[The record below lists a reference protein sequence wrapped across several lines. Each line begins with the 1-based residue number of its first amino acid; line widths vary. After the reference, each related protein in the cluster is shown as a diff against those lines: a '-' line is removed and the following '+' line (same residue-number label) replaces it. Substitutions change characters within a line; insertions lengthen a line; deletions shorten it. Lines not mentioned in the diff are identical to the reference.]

1 MRAFIGPILSLLIC
15 FVLSGGVVSAD
26 PWIAGVTPRLVG
38 RGTTS
43 EIVISSWRHE
53 AIDVLFY
60 PDNSVGSDDESSDQT
75 GIRCIGTQFDSEKQR
90 LICQFEVATDCRPGE
105 HPFRVLTAVGL
116 SSMGTVHVGSFP
128 VIDEEETK
136 ANTNDTPETA
146 LLIEPDITV
155 QGTLSN
161 SSTEDIDC
169 FRLAGKA
176 GQRLSVEVDM
186 VKMGD
191 DLRWNPVPEGDDSV
205 FTILDP
211 SGKRIAKNDDSSLNR
226 QDPLLSVKLPVDGYY
241 TIILQ
246 RSMFIPEARAYAIHI
261 GRFFRPLAVYPLG
274 GPSGS
279 SLSVELL
286 GDPLGPVSQT
296 ISLPQSS
303 GTFPLLGEA
312 PSPLPMRSSPFPNV
326 LESSGENETVV
337 SAIPVAVNGILTKSD
352 ETDRFRISV
361 KKGAPLQVR
370 VWARALGSP
379 VDPSIR
385 LRPVDQSGEIGT
397 IELQADD
404 ATRPERDIF
413 GGQGDFP
420 DTFDPSVIW
429 TPKLD
434 GDYVLEI
441 FDPRGV
447 GGPTHVYRVEIAPPE
462 NILHIGLPFEGYK
475 PERPRKTSLS
485 VPGGSRWTVSLSL
498 YPAQGSNITGP
509 LDLSVEG
516 LPPGMNMLSS
526 RLPALQSAWPMTF
539 IADEDAPLS
548 ASIIQIKA
556 QPAEGGDP
564 FVTVNQQNLQRV
576 SYSHYPWRNIR
587 VDRFAAAVSEPAGFE
602 VILDAPKQ
610 QLMRGSE
617 LTIPVRIVRQPWC
630 DEPLEIQCEFAPP
643 GVGTSPAEIIPSGES
658 TANLTLSANAS
669 AKLGS
674 SPLYV
679 MVTTTQARGGREN
692 SSVSGDTDQG
702 SERVRVS
709 SEVINIEVAEP
720 FVSLS
725 SEPQSVRRGNKIK
738 YRWTVKQL
746 RPYEGKASVRMLG
759 LPVGLVA
766 VGPEPTIDK
775 TSNEVEVEL
784 EAHDEALL
792 GLVGELNCE
801 VRFIVGGEEI
811 LLRTGSGKLRIDP
824 RLEK

>member
-1 MRAFIGPILSLLIC
+1 MHAFIGPILSLIIC
-15 FVLSGGVVSAD
+15 IVFSCDLVSAD

-43 EIVISSWRHE
+43 EIVINRWRHE

-60 PDNSVGSDDESSDQT
+60 PYNSVGPDEENPEQP
-75 GIRCIGTQFDSEKQR
+75 GIRCVGTQFDSEKQR
-90 LICQFEVATDCRPGE
+90 LICQVEVATNCRAGE

-116 SSMGTVHVGSFP
+116 SSMGTIYVGPFP
-128 VIDEEETK
+128 VINEEETK

-146 LLIEPDITV
+146 LLVEPDITV

-161 SSTEDIDC
+161 SSKDDIDC
-169 FRLAGKA
+169 FRVSGKA
-176 GQRLSVEVDM
+176 GERLSVEVDM

-191 DLRWNPVPEGDDSV
+191 DLRWNPVPEGYDSV
-205 FTILDP
+205 VTILDP

-226 QDPLLSVKLPVDGYY
+226 QDPLLSVQLPVDGDY
-241 TIILQ
+241 TIVLQ
-246 RSMFIPEARAYAIHI
+246 RSMFIPEARTYAIHI
-261 GRFFRPLAVYPLG
+261 GRYFRPLAAYPLG
-274 GPSGS
+274 GPAGS
-279 SLSVELL
+279 SLSVKLL
-286 GDPLGPVSQT
+286 GDPLGPKTQT
-296 ISLPQSS
+296 ISMPQSS
-303 GTFPLLGEA
+303 GTFPLLGDA
-312 PSPLPMRSSPFPNV
+312 PKPLTLRSSPFPNV
-326 LESSGENETVV
+326 LEASNDKETKV
-337 SAIPVAVNGILTKSD
+337 AELPAAVNGVLTHPD
-352 ETDRFRISV
+352 EYDRFRITV
-361 KKGAPLQVR
+361 KKGEPLQVR

-385 LRPVDQSGEIGT
+385 LRPVDPSGELGAV
-397 IELQADD
+397 ELEADD
-404 ATRPERDIF
+404 ATRPDRDIF

-429 TPKLD
+429 TPKQD
-434 GDYVLEI
+434 GDYILEVY
-441 FDPRGV
+441 DPRGA
-447 GGPTHVYRVEIAPPE
+447 GGPTNVYRVEIAPPE
-462 NILHIGLPFEGYK
+462 NTLHIGLPFEGYK

-485 VPGGSRWTVSLSL
+485 VPRGSRWTVRLSL

-516 LPPGMNMLSS
+516 LPPGITMLSS
-526 RLPALQSAWPMTF
+526 RISELQSAWPMTL
-539 IADEDAPLS
+539 IADTDASLS
-548 ASIIQIKA
+548 ASIIEVKA
-556 QPAEGGDP
+556 KPAEGGEP
-564 FVTVNQQNLQRV
+564 FKTVNQQNLQRV

-602 VILDAPKQ
+602 VILDAPNQ
-610 QLMRGSE
+610 PLMRGSE

-658 TANLTLSANAS
+658 ISNLILSANDN

-692 SSVSGDTDQG
+692 SSVRGDTDQG

-709 SEVINIEVAEP
+709 SDVINIEVAEP

-725 SEPQSVRRGNKIK
+725 SEPQSVRRGNRIK

-746 RPYEGKASVRMLG
+746 RPFEGQASVRMLG
-759 LPVGLVA
+759 LPVGLTA
-766 VGPEPTIDK
+766 VGSEPTIDK
-775 TSNEVEVEL
+775 TSKEVEVEL
-784 EAHDEALL
+784 EANDDALL
-792 GLVGELNCE
+792 GLVGELKCE
-801 VRFIVGGEEI
+801 VQFNIGGEEI